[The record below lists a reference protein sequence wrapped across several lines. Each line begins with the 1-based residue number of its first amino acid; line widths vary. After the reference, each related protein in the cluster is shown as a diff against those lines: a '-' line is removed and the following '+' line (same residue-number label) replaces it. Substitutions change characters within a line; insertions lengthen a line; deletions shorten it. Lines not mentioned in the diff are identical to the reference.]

1 MKSMVLS
8 RCLQAT
14 ALILWGSVLVYF
26 HSSGRLVK
34 YLAPDFRLIAFLG
47 GLGLVVVGLF
57 CLLTA
62 REFATCGHQ
71 HGPEDTHDHESLDI
85 HPFGAFLILVAPVL
99 FATTWTKDG
108 YSLAALTRKGLE
120 DNAADSGLFL
130 STTLP
135 PLTKEII
142 ERQHPPDENGYRKFP
157 LLELFFSSADP
168 EMRKLVAGMQ
178 VVTEGRLIRDPDAHA
193 PANQRRLYR
202 LFITCC
208 AADSRPI
215 PIIARFKDAP
225 PEVEDNTWIRLSGTM
240 TYPDEGDGHHAV
252 LEVDFAKITDPPVEE
267 SFMRG
272 F

>member
-1 MKSMVLS
+1 MVLS
-8 RCLQAT
+8 RCLQSI
-14 ALILWGSVLVYF
+14 ALILWGVTLVYF

-34 YLAPDFRLIAFLG
+34 YLAPDFRLIAFAG
-47 GLGLVVVGLF
+47 GLGLIVVGLF

-62 REFATCGHQ
+62 REAASCGHQ

-85 HPFGAFLILVAPVL
+85 HPIGAFLILAAPL
-99 FATTWTKDG
+99 LLATGWTKDG
-108 YSLAALTRKGLE
+108 YSMAALTRKGL
-120 DNAADSGLFL
+120 DDTAAESGIFL
-130 STTLP
+130 ASTLP
-135 PLTKEII
+135 PLTREII
-142 ERQHPPDENGYRKFP
+142 EQQHPPDENGYRKFP

-168 EMRKLVAGMQ
+168 EMRELVGGMQ
-178 VVTEGRLIRDPDAHA
+178 VVTEGRLVPDPDAHA

-215 PIIARFKDAP
+215 PIIARFKEAP
-225 PEVEDNTWIRLSGTM
+225 PEVEDNTWIQLSGTM
-240 TYPDEGDGHHAV
+240 TFPDEGDGHLSV
-252 LEVDFAKITDPPVEE
+252 LEVDFSKLVDPPVEE